1 MDVVFAD
8 DHRDHAPERFLVAG
22 AWVPYP
28 ETPDRADV
36 LKSAAE
42 AAGHRLVAADSFG
55 PAPRAAVHAP
65 DYLRFL
71 ETAHERWIRTPGAAP
86 FVVPNTHPGRHM
98 TGRPDGVVGQAGFY
112 MADTSAPMSAA
123 TWAAAVRA
131 ADVATHA
138 ADLVLAGADAA
149 YGLARPPG
157 HHAFRDMAGG
167 FCFLNNTAI
176 AAQRLA
182 DRLGRVAVLDVDVHH
197 GNGTQGIFY
206 ERPDVLTISIH
217 ADPARFYPFFSGYA
231 NERGAGPGLGAN
243 LNLPLARGSDDAAV
257 LAALERAAESLSAYA
272 PAALVVALG
281 FDAYVG
287 DPFAGFAV
295 TTEGFRAIGARIG
308 RLGLPTVLVQEGGY
322 NVEDLG
328 GNLTAFLAGFEEAR

>member
-1 MDVVFAD
+1 MQVVFSDA
-8 DHRDHAPERFLVAG
+8 HLKHAPETFLVAG
-22 AWVPYP
+22 TWVPYP
-28 ETPDRADV
+28 ESPARAEA
-36 LKSAAE
+36 LKAAAE
-42 AAGHRLVAADSFG
+42 AAGHSLIAADGFG
-55 PAPRAAVHAP
+55 PGPRAAVHAP

-71 ETAHERWIRTPGAAP
+71 ETAHGRWTRTPGAAP
-86 FVVPNTHPGRHM
+86 FVVPNAHPGRHM
-98 TGRPDGVVGQAGFY
+98 AGRPEGVVGQAGYY

-123 TWAAAVRA
+123 TWPAAVAA

-138 ADLVLAGADAA
+138 AELVLAGTPAA

-176 AAQRLA
+176 AAQRLVE
-182 DRLGRVAVLDVDVHH
+182 RLGRVAVLDVDVHH

-206 ERPDVLTISIH
+206 ERPDVFTISIH
-217 ADPARFYPFFSGYA
+217 ADPARFYPFFSGYG

-243 LNLPLARGSDDAAV
+243 LNLPLEKGSGDDAV
-257 LAALERAAESLSAYA
+257 LAALERGIEALRAFA
-272 PAALVVALG
+272 PEALVVALG

-295 TTEGFRAIGARIG
+295 TTGGFGAIGARVG
-308 RLGLPTVLVQEGGY
+308 ALDLPTVLIQEGGY
-322 NVEDLG
+322 NVDDLG
-328 GNLTAFLAGFEEAR
+328 ANLTTFLAGFEGVG